1 MGEAPASIDWEN
13 AQVKGGTAIVPLSG
27 DASKAWSR
35 RFEGVAALLARNDG
49 GWAEIGLK
57 KQAITIIRLRPG
69 SEDDLRHFLESVV
82 VQVNSEL
89 APDPEQQASEPDDPQ
104 AAQDEQMAERLRSF
118 SAQRD

>member
-1 MGEAPASIDWEN
+1 MAETPASIDWEN
-13 AQVKGGTAIVPLSG
+13 AQVKDGTAIVPLSG
-27 DASKAWSR
+27 DASKAWSQ

-57 KQAITIIRLRPG
+57 RQTITITQLRPG

-89 APDPEQQASEPDDPQ
+89 VPDPEQQTSEPDDPQ

-118 SAQRD
+118 SARRD

>member
-1 MGEAPASIDWEN
+1 MAETPASIDWEN
-13 AQVKGGTAIVPLSG
+13 AEVKEGTATVPLSG
-27 DASKAWSR
+27 DASKAWNQ

-49 GWAEIGLK
+49 GWSEIALK
-57 KQAITIIRLRPG
+57 KQTIAITQLRPG

-89 APDPEQQASEPDDPQ
+89 APDPEQQTSEPDDPQ

-118 SAQRD
+118 SARRD